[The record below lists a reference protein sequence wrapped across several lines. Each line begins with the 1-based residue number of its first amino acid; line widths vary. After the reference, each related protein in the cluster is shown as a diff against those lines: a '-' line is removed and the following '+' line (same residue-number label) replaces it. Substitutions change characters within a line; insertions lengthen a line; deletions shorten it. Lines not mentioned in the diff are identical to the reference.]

1 MSFKRDHFNTH
12 HCVVRACLLFSKQNY
27 NVYHVYFTNV
37 FVCPTHFK
45 RQSVKHIAYIALH
58 RRVQVMLIRVRKI
71 QVGHDTCPAYAGV
84 SSLGVP
90 GGTSRFWQIS

>member
-1 MSFKRDHFNTH
+1 MRIKRDHFNTH
-12 HCVVRACLLFSKQNY
+12 HCVVRACLVSKIIMY
-27 NVYHVYFTNV
+27 IMYILPMFLYARRT
-37 FVCPTHFK
+37 FK
-45 RQSVKHIAYIALH
+45 GNRSNLLSIAYTALH